1 MFCASS
7 GGSTASCY
15 DIFYE
20 DIPYLR
26 SVSCEYDSQCDP
38 HYGTVEVFSAEELK
52 STLESNL
59 GITLSDDPS
68 NWVSIIEGD
77 GGYAANVVVDGQV
90 TVKGNDFRY
99 YLGLKSPKFEC
110 TYY

>member
-1 MFCASS
+1 M
-7 GGSTASCY
+7 
-15 DIFYE
+15 
-20 DIPYLR
+20 
-26 SVSCEYDSQCDP
+26 
-38 HYGTVEVFSAEELK
+38 K
-52 STLESNL
+52 SILESNL

>member
-1 MFCASS
+1 M
-7 GGSTASCY
+7 
-15 DIFYE
+15 
-20 DIPYLR
+20 R

-52 STLESNL
+52 SILESNL

>member
-1 MFCASS
+1 M
-7 GGSTASCY
+7 
-15 DIFYE
+15 
-20 DIPYLR
+20 
-26 SVSCEYDSQCDP
+26 
-38 HYGTVEVFSAEELK
+38 ELLCQM
-52 STLESNL
+52 TLQT
-59 GITLSDDPS
+59 GF
-68 NWVSIIEGD
+68 SIIEGD